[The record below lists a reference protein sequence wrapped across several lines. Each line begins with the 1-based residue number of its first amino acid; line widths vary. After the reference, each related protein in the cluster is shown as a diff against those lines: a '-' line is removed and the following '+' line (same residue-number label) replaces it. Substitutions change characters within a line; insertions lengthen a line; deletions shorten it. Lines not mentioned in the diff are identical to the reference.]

1 MRGREYSL
9 VWAIGALLGVLVVA
23 TPAYFSADNLRDLFL
38 ANVPVLIIALGAT
51 LVILTGHIDVSV
63 GSSFAVCGIVAGV
76 LANAGVPM
84 WIAALGAVSTGAV
97 LGAMNGALVAYA
109 GIPAIVVT
117 LATMIAWRD
126 ALRWVTQGTWVHG
139 LPSTFQWLGL
149 PLTWFPFV
157 VAALVAV
164 LVTAA
169 IVTTRHMAWGRF
181 VYAVGSNRE
190 AARLIGLRAT
200 SLVFVVFVIAGAL
213 TGAAAVLNAVRF
225 NQIPANA
232 GLGLELK
239 VIAAVIVGGTA
250 IQGGRG
256 TIAGTALGVLLLGLI
271 GPALT
276 FLGVSAYWERAIQG
290 AIILAAVAADAVR
303 GHLTPTSTLARPPA
317 AT

>member
-1 MRGREYSL
+1 MSRREFS
-9 VWAIGALLGVLVVA
+9 VVSAIGALLAVLVMA
-23 TPAYFSADNLRDLFL
+23 APAYFSTGNLRDLFL
-38 ANVPVLIIALGAT
+38 ANVPVLIIAVGAT

-76 LANAGVPM
+76 LANAGVPV
-84 WIAALGAVSTGAV
+84 WAAALGAVLTGAV
-97 LGAMNGALVAYA
+97 LGAMNGALVAHA

-149 PLTWFPFV
+149 PQTWFPFV
-157 VAALVAV
+157 VAALVAA
-164 LVTAA
+164 LLAAA
-169 IVTTRHMAWGRF
+169 IVTTRHMACGRF

-190 AARLIGLRAT
+190 AARLIGLQGA
-200 SLVFVVFVIAGAL
+200 SLVFIVFVIAGAL

-239 VIAAVIVGGTA
+239 VIAAVVVGGTT

-256 TIAGTALGVLLLGLI
+256 TVAGTALGVLLLGLI

-303 GHLTPTSTLARPPA
+303 DHITRASTMRPPSA

>member
-1 MRGREYSL
+1 
-9 VWAIGALLGVLVVA
+9 
-23 TPAYFSADNLRDLFL
+23 
-38 ANVPVLIIALGAT
+38 
-51 LVILTGHIDVSV
+51 
-63 GSSFAVCGIVAGV
+63 
-76 LANAGVPM
+76 
-84 WIAALGAVSTGAV
+84 
-97 LGAMNGALVAYA
+97 MNGALVAYA

-149 PLTWFPFV
+149 PQTWFPFV
-157 VAALVAV
+157 VAALVAA

-169 IVTTRHMAWGRF
+169 IMAMRHMAWGRF

-190 AARLIGLRAT
+190 AARLLGLQAA
-200 SLVFVVFVIAGAL
+200 SLVFIVFVIAGAL
-213 TGAAAVLNAVRF
+213 TGVAAVLNAVRF

-239 VIAAVIVGGTA
+239 VIAAVVVGGTT

-256 TIAGTALGVLLLGLI
+256 TIGGTALGVLLLGLI

-303 GHLTPTSTLARPPA
+303 DHITRASTMGRPSAAR
-317 AT
+317 